1 MGLRR
6 LHRLAVRAVPAAVV
20 VLVLTEGC
28 RVHYGAAFNP
38 PRPILV
44 AAEPPPAVPEEKP
57 GAPYEGAVWI
67 EGHHEW
73 TAEGWVWLPGSYV
86 RPRAGHRW
94 VTPRYERVGP
104 RVRYVPGYWE
114 PAPAGEP
121 PPPRPVPVP
130 GGSASGGEAAA
141 GSGPLEVDGEAVD
154 PGDGLTITPIL

>member
-6 LHRLAVRAVPAAVV
+6 LFRLARRAVSAGVV
-20 VLVLTEGC
+20 VFALSGGC
-28 RVHYGAAFNP
+28 RVHYATAFNP

-44 AAEPPPAVPEEKP
+44 AAEPPPAPPEEKP
-57 GAPYEGAVWI
+57 GAPYEDAVWI

-104 RVRYVPGYWE
+104 RVRYMPGYWE
-114 PAPAGEP
+114 PAPAGGAA
-121 PPPRPVPVP
+121 PPRPVPVP
-130 GGSASGGEAAA
+130 DGPRPGGGTPA
-141 GSGPLEVDGEAVD
+141 GSGALEVDGQAVD
-154 PGDGLTITPIL
+154 QSDGLTITPVP